1 MLEEFIMR
9 FLSCLQPGL
18 TFSELTT
25 LQFLTLPWP
34 APLLTAGHLSSQSPT
49 HFGSFACPVLS
60 PSSVLGLLN
69 KMIQIHQG
77 SPLSLSSE
85 SCSIYIL
92 FHVIHYLHRTIL
104 SFGLF
109 LRSLITRGCRL
120 GSPET
125 DSETKFRVPVIY
137 EGSIPVKGMGDARL
151 HGGRCWTV
159 MQTQQSWGW
168 WCRELRSECYYES
181 IPHPAKVAKPSPDVG
196 CPVKVW
202 PWRGI
207 SLQMKQTL
215 SEVTGGGW
223 LSPTVPSL
231 LQQPDPPERGS
242 WVPYLYGHAHVWI
255 LCFFSPNTNFNIKP
269 TIGIW

>member
-125 DSETKFRVPVIY
+125 ASHIQPKWPSLRPMWAAQWRFDLGEASLCRWSRPWVRWQVEADCP
-137 EGSIPVKGMGDARL
+137 
-151 HGGRCWTV
+151 
-159 MQTQQSWGW
+159 QQSPHSFSSRTLPKEGAE
-168 WCRELRSECYYES
+168 CHIFMATPMSEFYAS
-181 IPHPAKVAKPSPDVG
+181 FP
-196 CPVKVW
+196 
-202 PWRGI
+202 
-207 SLQMKQTL
+207 QTPIL
-215 SEVTGGGW
+215 I
-223 LSPTVPSL
+223 LN
-231 LQQPDPPERGS
+231 QQ
-242 WVPYLYGHAHVWI
+242 
-255 LCFFSPNTNFNIKP
+255 
-269 TIGIW
+269 